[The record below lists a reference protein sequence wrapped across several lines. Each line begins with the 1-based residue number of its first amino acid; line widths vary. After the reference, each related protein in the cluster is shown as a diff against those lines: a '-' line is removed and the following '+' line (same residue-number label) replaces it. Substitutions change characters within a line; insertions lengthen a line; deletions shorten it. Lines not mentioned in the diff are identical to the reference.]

1 MEYNGHRSWNS
12 WNVSLWLSND
22 YDLYQQAMSLLSV
35 FTVGTAT
42 TEMLKYYLPKK
53 TPDGAVYNRLCVKE
67 FLEGLRDEI

>member
-22 YDLYQQAMSLLSV
+22 YDLYHLAIAYLRKLSIKQATELL
-35 FTVGTAT
+35 FHT
-42 TEMLKYYLPKK
+42 LPKK

-67 FLEGLRDEI
+67 FLEGLRDES